1 MKKLPVASLL
11 VIGAITVAILSCGQT
26 VTEGSDTPD
35 SDTPKLGLMKEMGV
49 MFTGEE
55 DHSITLAAAEQ
66 MMTVFQKDNPYKT
79 YAWYFSRKAIEQ
91 LLAQEG
97 CVGIRIY
104 GGLKQDGQFSPV
116 LFGVAPE
123 GKDLV
128 GGGLS
133 KAIFDSTGVGP
144 MEVAIPCPPYCPE
157 PD

>member
-11 VIGAITVAILSCGQT
+11 VIGVITVAIMSCGQT

-35 SDTPKLGLMKEMGV
+35 YDTPKLGLMKEMGV
-49 MFTGEE
+49 MFTGNE
-55 DHSITLAAAEQ
+55 DHTISLELAGQ
-66 MMTVFQKDNPYKT
+66 MTSAFQSDNPYKT
-79 YAWYFSRKAIEQ
+79 YAWYFSKKAVGQ
-91 LLAQEG
+91 LLAHER

-116 LFGVAPE
+116 IFSVTSE

-133 KAIFDSTGVGP
+133 KAVSDSTIGP
-144 MEVAIPCPPYCPE
+144 MDPIEEAMPCPPFC
-157 PD
+157 D

>member
-11 VIGAITVAILSCGQT
+11 VIGVITVAIMSCGQT

-35 SDTPKLGLMKEMGV
+35 YDTPKLGLMKEMGV

-66 MMTVFQKDNPYKT
+66 MMTAFQKDNPYKT
-79 YAWYFSRKAIEQ
+79 YAWYFSKKAVEQ
-91 LLAQEG
+91 LLTYER

-104 GGLKQDGQFSPV
+104 GGLKQDSQFSPV
-116 LFGVAPE
+116 IFGVNSE

-133 KAIFDSTGVGP
+133 KAVSDSTIGP
-144 MEVAIPCPPYCPE
+144 MDPIEVAIPCPPYCP
-157 PD
+157 